1 MEMREHDQ
9 RSLFYC
15 YFTLNS
21 LNHLPLE
28 SQEHCLDCTIL
39 KCDETL
45 SLIPNLIVKSLH
57 TQTPLTPEVNIP
69 RLPPNNQRSKIEK
82 SVSTCPPMQASV
94 REFHLSSKYIYYTL
108 GSKRPSGQLHPC
120 FHPWLAADRIVKCKS
135 EYLSPAKWLT

>member
-45 SLIPNLIVKSLH
+45 SLIHSPIVKSLL

-69 RLPPNNQRSKIEK
+69 RLSPKVQNREICFNLPTYASSSQRIPPE
-82 SVSTCPPMQASV
+82 
-94 REFHLSSKYIYYTL
+94 
-108 GSKRPSGQLHPC
+108 
-120 FHPWLAADRIVKCKS
+120 
-135 EYLSPAKWLT
+135 